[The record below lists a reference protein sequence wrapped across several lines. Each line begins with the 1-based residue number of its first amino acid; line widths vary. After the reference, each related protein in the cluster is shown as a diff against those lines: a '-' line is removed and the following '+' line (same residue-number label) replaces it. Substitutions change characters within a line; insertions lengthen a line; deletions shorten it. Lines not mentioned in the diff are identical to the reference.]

1 MKKNDICTL
10 EITGMTAEGNGVG
23 RTDDGMAVFVP
34 LTAVGDV
41 ISCKIV
47 KLAKTYAY
55 GIIDGIITPSPD
67 RTESG
72 CPVSSK
78 CGGCTFRHISYKAEL
93 AVKDRLV
100 RDAFERL
107 GGFKDIP
114 FEEICGGETEHY
126 RNKAQYPVA
135 EQDGKAV
142 CGFYSKRS
150 HRVVPYCGCT
160 LQPKIFGE
168 IAEFCLDFV
177 NGRKISAYNEENGNG
192 VLRHIYIRQ
201 GFHSGEIMLCLVVK
215 NSSAKADFTELAR
228 LAAEKF
234 GGIKSVVM
242 NINPKNTNVIMG
254 DKNVTLWGSD
264 EICDVLCGKKITL
277 SPMSF
282 YQVNTAQAEKLYRCG
297 MEYAELTGG
306 ETVLDLYC
314 GAGTIG
320 LAFSDKAA
328 KIIGCEIVPEAIENA
343 KHNAAV
349 NGVANAEFYCGD
361 AGKLAEKLADDNIK
375 PDAAVIDPPRKGCDT
390 LTLDS
395 LVRMLPKRIVMISCN
410 PATAAR
416 DAKYLAEKG
425 YAVKRARAFDLF
437 PRTSHV
443 ETVCL
448 LSKLKSDQH
457 IEVELKTD
465 ELDLTSAESKATYDE
480 IKAYVKE
487 HTGLTVSSLNIAQV
501 KQKCGIIER
510 ENYNKAKT
518 ANSRQP
524 KCTKEKEE
532 AIATALRFFK
542 MIK

>member
-1 MKKNDICTL
+1 MIRKNDFCTL

-23 RTDDGMAVFVP
+23 RNEDGMAVFVP

-47 KLAKTYAY
+47 KTAKSYCY
-55 GIIDGIITPSPD
+55 GIIDKLITPSPD
-67 RTESG
+67 RIESG
-72 CPVSSK
+72 CPVSAR
-78 CGGCTFRHISYKAEL
+78 CGGCTFRHISYNAEL
-93 AVKDRLV
+93 AIKDKLV
-100 RDAFERL
+100 RDSFERL

-114 FEEICGGETEHY
+114 FEEICGGETEFY

-135 EQDGKAV
+135 MQDGRAV

-168 IAEFCLDFV
+168 LAQFCLDAV
-177 NGRKISAYNEENGNG
+177 NEEKIPAYDEESGSG
-192 VLRHIYIRQ
+192 VLRHIYIRR
-201 GFHSGEIMLCLVVK
+201 GFHSGEIMLCFVVK
-215 NSSAKADFTELAR
+215 NEKFKAQLAKLGA

-234 GGIKSVVM
+234 AGLKSVVM
-242 NINPKNTNVIMG
+242 NVNPKNTNVIMG
-254 DKNVTLWGSD
+254 KKNITLWGSD
-264 EICDVLCGKKITL
+264 EITDTLCGKKITL

-282 YQVNTAQAEKLYRCG
+282 YQVNTSQAERLYRCG
-297 MEYAELTGG
+297 MDYAELTGG

-320 LAFSDKAA
+320 LAFSDKAGR
-328 KIIGCEIVPEAIENA
+328 IIGCEIIPEAVENA
-343 KHNAAV
+343 KHNAEA
-349 NGVANAEFYCGD
+349 NGVKNAEFYCGD
-361 AGKLAEKLADDNIK
+361 AGKLAEKLADDDIK
-375 PDAAVIDPPRKGCDT
+375 PNVVVIDPPRKGCDE

-395 LVRMLPKRIVMISCN
+395 ILRMSPERIVMISCN

-416 DAKYLAEKG
+416 DAKYLAERG
-425 YAVKRARAFDLF
+425 YAPKKVRAFDLF
-437 PRTSHV
+437 PRTGHV
-443 ETVCL
+443 ETVVL
-448 LSKLKSDQH
+448 LSKLKSTHH

-487 HTGLTVSSLNIAQV
+487 HIGLTVSSLNIAQV

-510 ENYNKAKT
+510 ENYNKAKSK
-518 ANSRQP
+518 NSRQP

-532 AIATALRFFK
+532 AIRNALKYFR
-542 MIK
+542 MV